1 MCRAVTCRRCGQKT
15 WAGCGAHVEQ
25 VLAGVPRSERCQ
37 CKAEAQSARGLF
49 SRFGRRAKDG
59 GAGER

>member
-1 MCRAVTCRRCGQKT
+1 MCRAVTCRRCGRKT

-37 CKAEAQSARGLF
+37 CETEAPSARGLF
-49 SRFGRRAKDG
+49 SRFGRRAKN
-59 GAGER
+59 AATNER